1 MPFLV
6 AVLLAIL
13 NARSGAP
20 PSDRPRGT
28 SGPLL
33 THNEPK
39 WAYRRAVPWRLRIPA
54 EPRARLP
61 ILLLLALALFLLVI
75 AAVLNAGAGP
85 QAPSKVPVAES
96 FYDSQVAKDA
106 SDAARDAEVL
116 APTENTDVALTPAD
130 GDSAEQDE
138 SADNLPPLPSGYVL
152 DAKASKAAPAETK
165 SWRDMPVDER
175 QP

>member
-1 MPFLV
+1 M
-6 AVLLAIL
+6 
-13 NARSGAP
+13 
-20 PSDRPRGT
+20 
-28 SGPLL
+28 
-33 THNEPK
+33 
-39 WAYRRAVPWRLRIPA
+39 
-54 EPRARLP
+54 
-61 ILLLLALALFLLVI
+61 
-75 AAVLNAGAGP
+75 
-85 QAPSKVPVAES
+85 AES
-96 FYDSQVAKDA
+96 FYDSQEAKDA